1 MMNEENNRKGPGV
14 FYAVVGVATL
24 VVAIIGATFAYFS
37 AQATATGDT
46 ITGGTNNDLA
56 SALSVTVTRVNKTV
70 TTANSID
77 LVPANI
83 DGKLESVNNAVK
95 ANCEA
100 NGYTG
105 CHLYKI
111 EAQSTQ
117 SVANAS
123 ILLSTLTVDSTA
135 KTNWAYAI
143 YTGTD
148 KTAEAIVNTDK
159 LDLADPV
166 DMHGNKALTA
176 NTPVT
181 YYLLV
186 YLTNVDEAQNA
197 GDAKDETGTYTG
209 TVTMNA
215 AGGKVSATF
224 SA

>member
-1 MMNEENNRKGPGV
+1 MNEENNRKGPGV

-37 AQATATGDT
+37 AQATATGDNV
-46 ITGGTNNDLA
+46 TGGTNNDLA

-83 DGKLESVNNAVK
+83 DGQLESVNNAVK

-123 ILLSTLTVDSTA
+123 ILLSTLTVESTA

-148 KTAEAIVNTDK
+148 KTAEAIVNTGK
-159 LDLADPV
+159 LDLEAPV

-181 YYLLV
+181 YYLIV
-186 YLTNVDEAQNA
+186 YLKNVDSAQNA
-197 GDAKDETGTYTG
+197 GDAADETGTYTG

>member
-1 MMNEENNRKGPGV
+1 MNEENNRKGPGI

-37 AQATATGDT
+37 AQATATGDN
-46 ITGGTNNDLA
+46 ITGDTNNALA
-56 SALSVTVTRVNKTV
+56 DALSVTVTRVNKTV
-70 TTANSID
+70 TAANSID

-83 DGKLESVNNAVK
+83 DGTVETVNNAVK
-95 ANCEA
+95 AKCEA

-123 ILLSTLTVDSTA
+123 ILLSSLTVESTA

-143 YTGTD
+143 YTGTETSATNIV
-148 KTAEAIVNTDK
+148 KTGSLNVTE
-159 LDLADPV
+159 PV
-166 DMHGNKALTA
+166 DMHANAPLTA

-181 YYLLV
+181 YYLIV
-186 YLTNVDEAQNA
+186 YLKNVDSAQNA
-197 GDAKDETGTYTG
+197 GDASDETGTYTG

>member
-1 MMNEENNRKGPGV
+1 MNEENNRKGPGV

-37 AQATATGDT
+37 AQATATGSD
-46 ITGGTNNDLA
+46 ITGSTNNDLA
-56 SALSVTVTRVNKTV
+56 KALSVTVTRVNEAV
-70 TTANSID
+70 TNANSID

-83 DGKLESVNNAVK
+83 DGTTETVNNAVK

-123 ILLSTLTVDSTA
+123 ILLSSLTVNSKA

-143 YTGTD
+143 YTGTETSATNVV
-148 KTAEAIVNTDK
+148 KTGS
-159 LDLADPV
+159 LDVTTPV
-166 DMHGNKALTA
+166 DMHNAALTA

-181 YYLLV
+181 YYLIV
-186 YLTNVDEAQNA
+186 YLKNVDSAQNA
-197 GDAKDETGTYTG
+197 GDAADETGTYTG

-224 SA
+224 SAA

>member
-1 MMNEENNRKGPGV
+1 MNEENNRKGPGI

-37 AQATATGDT
+37 AQATADGDS
-46 ITGGTNNDLA
+46 ITGSTNNDLA
-56 SALSVTVTRVNKTV
+56 GALSVNVTRVNKTV
-70 TTANSID
+70 TAANSID

-83 DGKLESVNNAVK
+83 DGTLETVNNAVK
-95 ANCEA
+95 AKCEA

-123 ILLSTLTVDSTA
+123 ILLSSLTVESTA

-143 YTGTD
+143 YTGTETSATNIV
-148 KTAEAIVNTDK
+148 KTGSLNVTE
-159 LDLADPV
+159 PV
-166 DMHGNKALTA
+166 DMHANAELTA

-181 YYLLV
+181 YYLIV
-186 YLTNVDEAQNA
+186 YLKNVDSAQNA
-197 GDAKDETGTYTG
+197 GDASDETGTYTG

>member
-1 MMNEENNRKGPGV
+1 MNEENNRKGPGI

-37 AQATATGDT
+37 AQAPVTGDN
-46 ITGGTNNDLA
+46 ITGGTNNDLV

-70 TTANSID
+70 TAANSID

-83 DGKLESVNNAVK
+83 DGTVETVNNAVK

-123 ILLSTLTVDSTA
+123 ILLSSLTVDSKA

-148 KTAEAIVNTDK
+148 TSATKVVNTGS
-159 LDLADPV
+159 LNVTTPV
-166 DMHGNKALTA
+166 DMHANAALTA

-181 YYLLV
+181 YYLIV
-186 YLTNVDEAQNA
+186 YLKNVDSAQNA
-197 GDAKDETGTYTG
+197 GDASDETGTYTG

-224 SA
+224 AA

>member
-1 MMNEENNRKGPGV
+1 MNEENNRKGPGI

-37 AQATATGDT
+37 AQATAGGES
-46 ITGGTNNDLA
+46 ITGSTNNDLA
-56 SALSVTVTRVNKTV
+56 GALSVNVTRVNKTV
-70 TTANSID
+70 TAANSID

-83 DGKLESVNNAVK
+83 DGTLETVNNAVK
-95 ANCEA
+95 AKCEA

-123 ILLSTLTVDSTA
+123 ILLSSLTVDSTA

-143 YTGTD
+143 YTGTETSATNVV
-148 KTAEAIVNTDK
+148 KTGS
-159 LDLADPV
+159 LDVTTPV
-166 DMHGNKALTA
+166 DMHENAALTA

-181 YYLLV
+181 YYLIV
-186 YLTNVDEAQNA
+186 YLKNVDSAQNA
-197 GDAKDETGTYTG
+197 GDVSDETGTYTG

-224 SA
+224 AA

>member
-1 MMNEENNRKGPGV
+1 MSEENNRKGPGI

-70 TTANSID
+70 TKANSID

-83 DGKLESVNNAVK
+83 DGTTETVNNAVK

-117 SVANAS
+117 TVANAS
-123 ILLSTLTVDSTA
+123 ILLSSLTVDSTA

-143 YTGTD
+143 YTGTETSATNVV
-148 KTAEAIVNTDK
+148 KTGG
-159 LDLADPV
+159 LDVTTPV
-166 DMHGNKALTA
+166 DMHENASLTA

-181 YYLLV
+181 YYLIV
-186 YLTNVDEAQNA
+186 YLKNVDSAQNA
-197 GDAKDETGTYTG
+197 GDTADETGTYTG

-224 SA
+224 AA

>member
-1 MMNEENNRKGPGV
+1 MNVENNRKGPGI

-37 AQATATGDT
+37 AQATAGGED
-46 ITGGTNNDLA
+46 ITGSTNNNLA
-56 SALSVTVTRVNKTV
+56 NALSVNVTRVNKAV
-70 TTANSID
+70 TAANSID

-83 DGKLESVNNAVK
+83 DGTTETVNNAVK

-123 ILLSTLTVDSTA
+123 ILLSSLTVESKA

-143 YTGTD
+143 YTGTETSATNVV
-148 KTAEAIVNTDK
+148 KTGS
-159 LDLADPV
+159 LDVTVPV
-166 DMHGNKALTA
+166 DMHGNAALTA

-181 YYLLV
+181 YYLIV
-186 YLTNVDEAQNA
+186 YLKNVDSVQNA
-197 GDAKDETGTYTG
+197 GDASDETGTYTG

-224 SA
+224 AA

>member
-1 MMNEENNRKGPGV
+1 MNEENNRKGPGI

-37 AQATATGDT
+37 AQATATGDN
-46 ITGGTNNDLA
+46 ITGSTNNDLA
-56 SALSVTVTRVNKTV
+56 GALSVTVTRVNKTV
-70 TTANSID
+70 TAANSID

-83 DGKLESVNNAVK
+83 DGTLETVNNAVK
-95 ANCEA
+95 AKCEA

-123 ILLSTLTVDSTA
+123 ILLSSLTVESTA

-143 YTGTD
+143 YTGTETSATNVV
-148 KTAEAIVNTDK
+148 KTGS
-159 LDLADPV
+159 LDVTVPV
-166 DMHGNKALTA
+166 DMHGNAALTA
-176 NTPVT
+176 NSPVT
-181 YYLLV
+181 YYLIV
-186 YLTNVDEAQNA
+186 YLKNVDSAQNA
-197 GDAKDETGTYTG
+197 KDASDETGTYTG

-224 SA
+224 AA

>member
-1 MMNEENNRKGPGV
+1 MEENNKKGPGI

-37 AQATATGDT
+37 ASATATGDD
-46 ITGGTNNDLA
+46 ITGGTNNALA
-56 SALSVTVTRVNKTV
+56 NALSVTVERVNKTP
-70 TTANSID
+70 TTAASID

-83 DGKLESVNNAVK
+83 DGTTSTVNNAVK

-105 CHLYKI
+105 CHLYEI
-111 EAQSTQ
+111 TATSTQ
-117 SVANAS
+117 TVANAS
-123 ILLSTLTVDSTA
+123 INLQTLTVDSDV

-143 YTGTD
+143 YTGTR
-148 KTAEAIVNTDK
+148 TSATNVVNSGSI
-159 LDLADPV
+159 DLAAPV
-166 DMHGNKALTA
+166 DMHANAGLTA

-186 YLTNVDEAQNA
+186 YLTNKADVAQNM
-197 GDAKDETGTYTG
+197 GDTDETGTYTG

-215 AGGKVSATF
+215 LGGKVSATF